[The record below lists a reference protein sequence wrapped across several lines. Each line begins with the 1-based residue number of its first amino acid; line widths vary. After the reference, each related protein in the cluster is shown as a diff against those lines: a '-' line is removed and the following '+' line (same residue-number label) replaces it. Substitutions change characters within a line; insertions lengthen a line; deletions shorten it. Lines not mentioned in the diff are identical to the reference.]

1 MSSLAISEIT
11 TAEWAFAEDVAAYAA
26 LDGVDGIGVW
36 REKIESVGVENAAA
50 MLDENDL
57 EAASLTYAGGFVE
70 DFEEAVADG
79 KQALR
84 DAATLGA
91 PVLLVLGGPRLGIDA
106 VEGNRRVRD
115 ALDALAPIAEETGVT
130 LGVEPIH
137 PMQVTVFSTV
147 VTLDQ
152 ARELVADVPNA
163 GVVFDTW
170 NTWWDPEIGDA
181 IARAGEDIVAVHVAD
196 WRHPAD
202 DPRDRAPPGEG
213 VIPLDELLSIAEGT
227 GYDDWYEIELFT
239 DQYESDEYDSLLE
252 TCIEGTRPLLP
263 E

>member
-11 TAEWAFAEDVAAYAA
+11 TAEWDFSEDVAAYAEIEA
-26 LDGVDGIGVW
+26 VDGIGIW
-36 REKIESVGVENAAA
+36 RDKIESVGVENAAA
-50 MLDENDL
+50 MLDEHDL

-91 PVLLVLGGPRLGIDA
+91 PVLLILGGPRLGIDA
-106 VEGNRRVRD
+106 AKGDRRVRD
-115 ALDALAPIAEETGVT
+115 ALDALAPVAEETGVT

-170 NTWWDPEIGDA
+170 NTWWDPEIDDA
-181 IARAGEDIVAVHVAD
+181 IARAGEDIAAVHVAD
-196 WRHPAD
+196 WQHPTD
-202 DPRDRAPPGEG
+202 DPSDRAPPGEG
-213 VIPLDELLSIAEGT
+213 VAPLDGLLSTVEKT

-239 DQYESDEYDSLLE
+239 ERYGPDEYDSLLE
-252 TCIEGTRPLLP
+252 TCIAGTRPLLP